1 MEWQSGLDYET
12 TVAAQEVIN
21 ADPSQAKA
29 ILAKHPRVQERVREA
44 FRTNDN
50 LRALFPE
57 YIKSVLESVTE

>member
-1 MEWQSGLDYET
+1 MNLDHET
-12 TVAAQEVIN
+12 ALAVKEVIN

-29 ILAKHPRVQERVREA
+29 ILAKYPKVQKQVREV

-57 YIKSVLESVTE
+57 YVESVTE